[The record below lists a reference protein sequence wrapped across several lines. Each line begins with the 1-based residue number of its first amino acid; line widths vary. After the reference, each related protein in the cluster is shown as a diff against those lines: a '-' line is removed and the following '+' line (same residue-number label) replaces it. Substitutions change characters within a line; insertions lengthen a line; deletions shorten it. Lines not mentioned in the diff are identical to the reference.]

1 MLGREELHG
10 WETFPC
16 GSRSNRCVLLQACDL
31 EEVMMDALVND
42 KPDFVRLFVDNG
54 VNLGEFLTYGRLQKL
69 YWSVSE
75 KSLLHNLLL
84 KKYEEK
90 QLLLGTARAPPG
102 HHHSDQGDRK
112 PRFTLFE
119 VAKVLKD
126 FLHDSCKGFY
136 QKTPTVS
143 FSDSSCNPSFLLERA
158 DTNCSE
164 MN

>member
-1 MLGREELHG
+1 MTVNDCS
-10 WETFPC
+10 ETSP
-16 GSRSNRCVLLQACDL
+16 STQACDL

-54 VNLGEFLTYGRLQKL
+54 VNLGEFLTYGRLQEL

-90 QLLLGTARAPPG
+90 QLLLGAARAPGPPG
-102 HHHSDQGDRK
+102 HHPPEQGK

-136 QKTPTVS
+136 QKVPTVS
-143 FSDSSCNPSFLLERA
+143 TGIETNLHVKSSK
-158 DTNCSE
+158 
-164 MN
+164 